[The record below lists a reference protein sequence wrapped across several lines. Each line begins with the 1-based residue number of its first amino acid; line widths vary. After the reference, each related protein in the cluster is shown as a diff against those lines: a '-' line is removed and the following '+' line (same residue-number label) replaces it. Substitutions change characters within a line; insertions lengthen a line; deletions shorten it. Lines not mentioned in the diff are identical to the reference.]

1 MRVLGPTGE
10 NILPKAKKTQ
20 ALLAFLCLAH
30 GERLSRS
37 RIAGVI
43 WDRSGEVQARDSLR
57 HALYELDRA
66 GASWQLEMERHT
78 VRLDTTTC
86 WIDAFESPERADL
99 LLGGL
104 HGISPAFDQWLVG
117 ERVRFEVR
125 WQTILEQQLDD
136 LIARNADP
144 ALRAGAARKLLNVVP
159 TYERAIRS
167 LMTAFVDMDEGAE
180 AIREY
185 ERFRLMADANGLP
198 LSRKTVAIYE
208 AIRLESR
215 NNIARPL
222 DRTGN
227 TVGSANAPAPRA
239 IGSTGQDAV
248 CPASQRELQPSIA
261 ALPFRNLSVEGGHD
275 LVADG
280 MTEDLVEALSRVPG
294 LFVTSRLSAAAFKK
308 QDRTPREIGV
318 ALGVRYL
325 LSGSV
330 RQIGDRLRL
339 VVELTEAATNRALW
353 VSQFD
358 ERFRNLIEM
367 QNGLAEAVVSRV
379 APHVRSAELKRVRI
393 KRPED
398 YTAYD
403 FFLRAQ
409 DNMHSSSREV
419 FEIAGPLFGSA
430 IEREP
435 HYAAALA
442 WRAYWHVMRV
452 GQGWS
457 SDPARDTAQ
466 ADYFASLAIEADPI
480 EPMGFAVQGHVAAF
494 LHKDFDLAFS
504 SFETALHLNPNSA
517 RAWLWNANT
526 HSYTGDGARAVEKVN
541 RAMALSPFDPLVC
554 AYSGGASIAH
564 LADGQY
570 ARAIEFALR
579 CVRDNRAYTS
589 GYKLLI
595 LGLSLAGR
603 EAEAQAAIHQLLL
616 LEPEF
621 TVQQYRHRFPGRDGP
636 LVELFCDALARA
648 GVPRS
653 R

>member
-10 NILPKAKKTQ
+10 DILPKAKKTQ
-20 ALLAFLCLAH
+20 ALLAFLCLSH

-43 WDRSGEVQARDSLR
+43 WDRSGEIQARDSLR

-66 GASWQLEMERHT
+66 GASWQLEMERHA
-78 VRLDTTTC
+78 VRLDTTAC
-86 WIDAFESPERADL
+86 WIDAFERPERADL
-99 LLGGL
+99 LLDSL
-104 HGISPAFDQWLVG
+104 HGISPAFDQWLLG

-125 WQTILEQQLDD
+125 WQAVLERQLDD
-136 LIARNADP
+136 LVEQNAAP
-144 ALRAGAARKLLNVVP
+144 ALRAGAARNLLNVVP
-159 TYERAIRS
+159 TYERAIRA

-185 ERFRLMADANGLP
+185 ERFRLVADTNGLP
-198 LSRKTVAIYE
+198 LSQKTVAIYE
-208 AIRLESR
+208 AIRLGSR
-215 NNIARPL
+215 TNGARPL
-222 DRTGN
+222 DRTGK
-227 TVGSANAPAPRA
+227 TAGTSSAPAAEAVGPAGQEA
-239 IGSTGQDAV
+239 ID
-248 CPASQRELQPSIA
+248 PATQPELQPSIA
-261 ALPFRNLSVEGGHD
+261 VLPFRNLSVEAGHD

-280 MTEDLVEALSRVPG
+280 VTEDLVEALSRVPG
-294 LFVTSRLSAAAFKK
+294 LFVTSRLSAAAFRK
-308 QDRTPREIGV
+308 QDRPPREIGV

-330 RQIGDRLRL
+330 RRVGDRLRL
-339 VVELTEAATNRALW
+339 VVELTETNTNRALW

-358 ERFRNLIEM
+358 EKFRDLIEM
-367 QNGLAEAVVSRV
+367 QNGLAAAVLYRV
-379 APHVRSAELKRVRI
+379 APHLRSAELKRVRI
-393 KRPED
+393 KRPQD

-409 DNMHSSSREV
+409 DNMHSPSRAV
-419 FEIAGPLFGSA
+419 FESAGPLFNSA
-430 IEREP
+430 IERQP
-435 HYAAALA
+435 QYAAALA

-457 SDPARDTAQ
+457 PDPTHDASQ
-466 ADYFASLAIEADPI
+466 ADYFARLAVDSDPV
-480 EPMGFAVQGHVAAF
+480 EPMAYAVQGHAAAF

-504 SFETALHLNPNSA
+504 SFETALQINPNSA

-526 HSYTGDGARAVEKVN
+526 HSYVGDGARAVEKVN
-541 RAMALSPFDPLVC
+541 RAMALSPYDPLVC
-554 AYSGGASIAH
+554 AYSGGASIAY

-579 CVRDNRAYTS
+579 CVRENRAYTS
-589 GYKLLI
+589 AYKLLI

-603 EAEAQAAIHQLLL
+603 EIEAQAPIHQLLL

-621 TVQQYRHRFPGRDGP
+621 TVQQYRDRFPGRDGP

-653 R
+653 S

>member
-10 NILPKAKKTQ
+10 DILPKAKKTQ
-20 ALLAFLCLAH
+20 ALLAFLCLSH

-43 WDRSGEVQARDSLR
+43 WDRSGEIQARDSLR

-78 VRLDTTTC
+78 VRLDTTAC

-99 LLGGL
+99 LLDSL

-136 LIARNADP
+136 LVEQNAVP
-144 ALRAGAARKLLNVVP
+144 ALRAGAARRLLNVVP
-159 TYERAIRS
+159 TYERAIRA

-185 ERFRLMADANGLP
+185 ERFRLVADANGLP
-198 LSRKTVAIYE
+198 LSQKTVAIYE
-208 AIRLESR
+208 AIRLGSR
-215 NNIARPL
+215 TNAARPL
-222 DRTGN
+222 DNTGKA
-227 TVGSANAPAPRA
+227 TGSASAPVVQSIGPTRQEA
-239 IGSTGQDAV
+239 IG
-248 CPASQRELQPSIA
+248 PASDRELQPSIA
-261 ALPFRNLSVEGGHD
+261 VLPFRNLSVEAGHG

-280 MTEDLVEALSRVPG
+280 VTEDLVEGLSRVPG
-294 LFVTSRLSAAAFKK
+294 LFVTSRLSAAAFRK
-308 QDRTPREIGV
+308 QDRSPREIGV

-330 RQIGDRLRL
+330 RRVGDRLRL
-339 VVELTEAATNRALW
+339 VVELTEADTNRALW

-358 ERFRNLIEM
+358 EKFRDLIEL
-367 QNGLAEAVVSRV
+367 QNGLAEAVVYRV
-379 APHVRSAELKRVRI
+379 SPHLRSAELKRVRI

-409 DNMHSSSREV
+409 DNMHSPSRAA
-419 FEIAGPLFGSA
+419 FESAGPLFKSA
-430 IEREP
+430 IERQP
-435 HYAAALA
+435 QYAAALA

-457 SDPARDTAQ
+457 ADPVHDSAQ
-466 ADYFASLAIEADPI
+466 ADYFARQAVEADPI
-480 EPMGFAVQGHVAAF
+480 EPMAFAVQGHVAAF
-494 LHKDFDLAFS
+494 LHKDFDLALS
-504 SFETALHLNPNSA
+504 SFETALQINPNSA
-517 RAWLWNANT
+517 RAWLWN
-526 HSYTGDGARAVEKVN
+526 SYADAWMGEGARAVEKVN
-541 RAMALSPFDPLVC
+541 RAMALSPYDPLVC
-554 AYSGGASIAH
+554 AYSGGASMAYF
-564 LADGQY
+564 ADGQY

-579 CVRDNRAYTS
+579 CIRENRGYTG

-595 LGLSLAGR
+595 ASLVLAGR
-603 EAEAQAAIHQLLL
+603 EAEARPPLHQLLL

-621 TVQQYRHRFPGRDGP
+621 TVQQHRRRFPGSVGP
-636 LVELFCDALARA
+636 LVEPYCAALVRA
-648 GVPRS
+648 GVPLS
-653 R
+653 G